1 MACSLLGCTEGF
13 RAARFFETHC
23 QNQHAVSLDLLEDH
37 VRVVRDEGLAQLPLR
52 IVGETQELYSQV
64 DEVSPSYRTSL
75 HHYHR
80 RNRADAFSIILDRLP
95 ARNPARVRDIALC
108 FADERYDDYARVV
121 EPFVAAA

>member
-1 MACSLLGCTEGF
+1 M
-13 RAARFFETHC
+13 
-23 QNQHAVSLDLLEDH
+23 
-37 VRVVRDEGLAQLPLR
+37 R

-121 EPFVAAA
+121 EPFAAAA